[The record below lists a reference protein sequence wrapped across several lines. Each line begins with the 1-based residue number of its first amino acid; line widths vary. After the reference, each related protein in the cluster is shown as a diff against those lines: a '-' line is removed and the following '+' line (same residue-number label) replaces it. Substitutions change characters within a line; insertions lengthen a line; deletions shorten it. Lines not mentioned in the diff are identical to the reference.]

1 MSFGTAIS
9 LTSDKWVT
17 DMADVNIIT
26 ENGRLGA
33 LLTLECERL
42 GLSSI
47 ITKAPEKSARIYI
60 CDTGAKLPDEKTL
73 FIGIEGTHSLNKS
86 FLLTD
91 LRREMLA
98 ILTLSAEK
106 PAVPRKRQRRITLSL
121 NPDEYSVSVR
131 GREPVRLSPTEYKL
145 LDALNSR
152 RGEVLTYAEAE
163 KIIGGEGSNK
173 ANVYIYFL
181 RKKLEADGEKIIFS
195 IRGKGFMIK

>member
-1 MSFGTAIS
+1 
-9 LTSDKWVT
+9 
-17 DMADVNIIT
+17 MADVNIIT

-42 GLSSI
+42 GLSSV
-47 ITKAPEKSARIYI
+47 ITKLPEKSARLYI
-60 CDTGAKLPDEKTL
+60 CDADVKLPNEKTV
-73 FIGIEGTHSLNKS
+73 FIGIEGAHSLNKS

-106 PAVPRKRQRRITLSL
+106 PAAQRKRLRRITLSL
-121 NPDEYSVSVR
+121 NPNEYSVSVR
-131 GREPVRLSPTEYKL
+131 GRAPIRLSPTEYKL

-152 RGEVLTYAEAE
+152 RGEVLTYTEAE

-173 ANVYIYFL
+173 ANVYICFL
-181 RKKLEADGEKIIFS
+181 RKKLEADGEKIILS
-195 IRGKGFMIK
+195 LRGKGFMIK